1 MTVMKKAFY
10 IAFAAALLCFSSCEI
25 YEFGGASGPSDT
37 VVVGQTRLAAEK
49 DFVAP
54 RLQEM
59 SDIIVDNTNSK
70 ESVTFLWTPAD
81 FGAPVSISYN
91 VYLEGNG
98 NKALA
103 GTSKTNSLTI
113 TKADLNGIVVNSL
126 GVKAN
131 EAADVSASVEA
142 TVADTD
148 INAVK
153 SANTVSFNVK
163 TFKAKLNFLY
173 ICGQFQNG
181 WDVANAPQF
190 WETGGGTKTY
200 RILIDYLAGGTIT
213 PGEDQGFKVLTQ
225 REWAGDYWGY
235 ESGDGKGLTPDW
247 TCPENNDKNFQFGAG
262 AQPIYEIT
270 VNLKDKKINSAG
282 HLAVS
287 LIGNFAESGWSTDV
301 DFVYDCAENVWTAGP
316 ATFSGGNNG
325 FLIRFDHD
333 WTYKL
338 GTATTASDDVEG
350 GFELEEGGS
359 DMNVPGD
366 GTYMM
371 KLYGNRTPFVLVM
384 EKQ

>member
-1 MTVMKKAFY
+1 MVL
-10 IAFAAALLCFSSCEI
+10 AAITLCFSACDI
-25 YEFGGASGPSDT
+25 YEFGQGFASNGTVTTNDKTCLSDPS
-37 VVVGQTRLAAEK
+37 A
-49 DFVAP
+49 FVAP
-54 RLQEM
+54 QLVPV
-59 SDIIVDNTNSK
+59 SDVIVDNTNNN
-70 ESVTFLWTPAD
+70 ESVTFNWTAAD
-81 FGAPVSISYN
+81 FGAPVQILYSLYFTLGEN
-91 VYLEGNG
+91 T
-98 NKALA
+98 ALA
-103 GTSKTNSLTI
+103 GTSYSNSLSM
-113 TKADLNGIVVNSL
+113 TKADINGIVVNSL
-126 GVKAN
+126 KVKAN
-131 EAADVSASVEA
+131 EKADIGAYLEASVA
-142 TVADTD
+142 NTD
-148 INAVK
+148 VPAVK
-153 SANTVSFNVK
+153 SANSLAFNVQ
-163 TFKAKLNFLY
+163 TFKAKLNYLFL
-173 ICGQFQNG
+173 CGQFQNS

-200 RILIDYLAGGTIT
+200 RILIDYLAGNTIT

-247 TCPENNDKNFQFGAG
+247 NCPENNDKNFQFGAG
-262 AQPIYEIT
+262 AQSVYEIT
-270 VNLKDKKINSAG
+270 VNLKDKKINAAS
-282 HLAVS
+282 HLTVS

-325 FLIRFDHD
+325 FLIRFDHA

-371 KLYGNRTPFVLVM
+371 KLYGNRTPYVLVM

>member
-10 IAFAAALLCFSSCEI
+10 IAFAAALLCFSSCDI

-59 SDIIVDNTNSK
+59 NDIIVDNTNNT

-81 FGAPVSISYN
+81 FGAPVSIAYS

-98 NKALA
+98 NKALV

-190 WETGGGTKTY
+190 WETGGGTKIY
-200 RILIDYLAGGTIT
+200 SIMIDYLAGGTIT
-213 PGEDQGFKVLTQ
+213 PGEDQGFKILSQ
-225 REWAGDYWGY
+225 RAWEGDYWGY
-235 ESGDGKGLTPDW
+235 SGLTPSW
-247 TCPENNDKNFQFGAG
+247 ECPENNDQNFQFGTTAKN
-262 AQPIYEIT
+262 IYHLT
-270 VNLKDKKINSAG
+270 VNLKDKKISAMG
-282 HLAVS
+282 YDSVS
-287 LIGNFAESGWSTDV
+287 IIGNFAESGWNTDV
-301 DFVYDCAENVWTAGP
+301 DFVYDCVENVWNAGP

-325 FLIRFDHD
+325 FLIRFDHG
-333 WTYKL
+333 WGKKL
-338 GTATTASDDVEG
+338 GTATKASDDVEN
-350 GFELEEGGS
+350 GFELEDGGA

-366 GTYMM
+366 GTYIM
-371 KLYGNRTPFVLVM
+371 KLYANRTPFVLVM